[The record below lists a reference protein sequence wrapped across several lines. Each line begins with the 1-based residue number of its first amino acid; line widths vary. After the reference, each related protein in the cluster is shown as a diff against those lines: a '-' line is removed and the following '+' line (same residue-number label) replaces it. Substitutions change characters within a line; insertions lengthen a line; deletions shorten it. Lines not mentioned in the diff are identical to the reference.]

1 MSLFSKFHQKDLKY
15 VVDKRESMQATELS
29 RQNFIDREFFAS
41 YISYARKFVK
51 PKISETVQMD
61 IVQEYIRM
69 RNLGN
74 NKKTVTATPRQ
85 LESMIRLSES
95 IAKMRLSDTVEKRDV
110 EEAVRLIKQALQQSA
125 TDPTTGEI
133 NMDIITTGQTR
144 TTSQRLKV
152 LTDYIT
158 SIPGQFSE
166 KYQQKGQIN
175 YGALLD
181 LLQKKAEEGLLGE
194 EKTVTEVEF
203 RDALRVLEEDNV
215 ISIYGHMKAPK
226 IKFVNPC

>member
-1 MSLFSKFHQKDLKY
+1 
-15 VVDKRESMQATELS
+15 MQATELS

-133 NMDIITTGQTR
+133 NMDIITTG
-144 TTSQRLKV
+144 
-152 LTDYIT
+152 
-158 SIPGQFSE
+158 
-166 KYQQKGQIN
+166 
-175 YGALLD
+175 
-181 LLQKKAEEGLLGE
+181 
-194 EKTVTEVEF
+194 
-203 RDALRVLEEDNV
+203 
-215 ISIYGHMKAPK
+215 
-226 IKFVNPC
+226 